1 MSTSYEENRRRGAP
15 RSEGFEEIERAC
27 RDMEKGVGEGDAYF
41 SIAERTGH
49 KDYRRLTLLLTEN
62 MKKGDRF
69 LSAELSREEADAF
82 EERKNRA
89 IRLGEEASTK
99 LVFPMI
105 LLLGSVMI
113 MLLVPAFLGTGI

>member
-1 MSTSYEENRRRGAP
+1 
-15 RSEGFEEIERAC
+15 
-27 RDMEKGVGEGDAYF
+27 
-41 SIAERTGH
+41 IAERTGH